1 MSYAALAFVAN
12 YLKPYIRLNT
22 ANLLPGVGLVSLSG
36 VTQLKIDVFGF
47 KLLKLS
53 VFETCR

>member
-12 YLKPYIRLNT
+12 YLKPYIRLDT

-36 VTQLKIDVFGF
+36 VTQLKIDVFGQNP
-47 KLLKLS
+47 
-53 VFETCR
+53 R